1 MLQELKRTESAIKR
15 LVTAYEEDLVSLDEL
30 RQRMP
35 ELRRRQKTVSSN
47 IESLDNR
54 LANEEIYLKLAEN
67 LESFLARLRDTSA
80 HSSVP
85 ERQRVLRFVIREV
98 LVDTDVVVTR
108 HTIPGLDSGGT
119 PSCHLWGRSARR
131 DSFTRCNTKN
141 SRLSRSAFACSPT
154 ITCRLRVHRCP
165 HRTILSVS
173 VTMHQDPLCL
183 RSRPIPSKFSVRR
196 KTFLLKF
203 TVRQR

>member
-119 PSCHLWGRSARR
+119 PSCHLWGRSACGNTPARR
-131 DSFTRCNTKN
+131 DTKN
-141 SRLSRSAFACSPT
+141 SRVSGAAFPRSASSAR
-154 ITCRLRVHRCP
+154 RLRFHP
-165 HRTILSVS
+165 HGLALIVAATTAGRGIGVF
-173 VTMHQDPLCL
+173 PLCRIL
-183 RSRPIPSKFSVRR
+183 P
-196 KTFLLKF
+196 
-203 TVRQR
+203 